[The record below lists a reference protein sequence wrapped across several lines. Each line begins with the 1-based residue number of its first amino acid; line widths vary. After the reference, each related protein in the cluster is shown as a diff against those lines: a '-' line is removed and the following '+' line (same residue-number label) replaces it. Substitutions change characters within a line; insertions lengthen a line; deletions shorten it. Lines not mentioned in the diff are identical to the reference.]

1 MWYLLELLLGFCLD
15 VANLVNIR
23 IYICIYVCM
32 YIYTYVCIY
41 IYYICII
48 IYIYIQTHPIIY
60 PLLCIPSYVHIY
72 IYILLYSLSFKH
84 QHTSTTCTGSPQ
96 VRLTEKEAQL
106 APLRAQLAKACRHV
120 LGPGSGVVCTPEAY

>member
-1 MWYLLELLLGFCLD
+1 MY
-15 VANLVNIR
+15 N
-23 IYICIYVCM
+23 
-32 YIYTYVCIY
+32 YIY
-41 IYYICII
+41 

-72 IYILLYSLSFKH
+72 IYIFYYILYHLNINIH
-84 QHTSTTCTGSPQ
+84 QTTCTGSPQ